1 MTSALQASPPKYL
14 PPDYLERVY
23 AGVLGKLV
31 GVYMGRPFEGWTH
44 QRILAE
50 LGHIHY
56 YVHDKFNEPLVVVDD
71 DISGTFQF
79 IRALEE
85 HGISDEITSEDIG
98 RTWLNTVIEDRTI
111 FWWGGRGVSTE
122 HTAFLNLKNGLH
134 APSSG
139 SCQTNG
145 KTVSEQIGAQ
155 IFIDGW
161 GIVSPGNPSQAAE
174 LACAAGS
181 VSHDGE
187 SVYAAQ
193 LWAAMEAEAFVSRD
207 VDHLLNTGL
216 SVIPRDSLVAHVV
229 GRVREW
235 AKDDGDWLETRKR
248 IEGSYGYDKFHG
260 VCHVIPNHAIMI
272 MTVIYAGHDFDEAM
286 HIINT
291 CGWDTDCNAGNVG
304 CLVAIMLG
312 LTCFEGKY
320 DWRGPLADRALLST
334 AEVGYS
340 INNAARI
347 AIDIANMGRQLAGH
361 GRLSPPKEGAQFH
374 FGLPGS
380 VQGFQVVNHSIPD
393 DRGSFTVRQDVDVE
407 GNPSLAIHFQGLD
420 SISSSIE
427 VSTPVFGSLEEL
439 TMSLYSLS
447 ASPLLYPG
455 QTISAKFLS
464 NIEPGSSA
472 KVGLRVQAYGED
484 DSVKILDGPP
494 TSALSGSL
502 QSLSWTIPDETDGR
516 PLQRVGLCI
525 QSTGDG
531 PLNGTIWLD
540 SLRWNGSPHLVLRRP
555 STQPGQAWR
564 LSWISNVSKFHSDMS
579 SHSLVL
585 SQSHGEGIAV
595 YGARDWT
602 NYRILVPKLKVNM
615 GAPVGVA
622 VRVQG
627 LNRYYALLL
636 IEGRRVAL
644 VKAKDEQ
651 RMTLASVAFNWSW
664 DGEYDFVLEADGTSI
679 RGRVQGVEITASDD
693 QYSEG
698 GIGLVV
704 TEGAI
709 CVDSIEISPL

>member
-1 MTSALQASPPKYL
+1 MTSTPQANLSKYL

-50 LGHIHY
+50 LGHIRY

-85 HGISDEITSEDIG
+85 HGVSDEITSEDIG
-98 RTWLNTVIEDRTI
+98 RTWLNTVIEDRAI

-122 HTAFLNLKNGLH
+122 HTAFLNLKSGIR

-161 GIVSPGNPSQAAE
+161 GIVSPGNPLQAAK
-174 LACAAGS
+174 LAHAAGS

-207 VDHLLNTGL
+207 VDHLLDTGL
-216 SVIPRDSLVAHVV
+216 SVIPRDSLVTHVV
-229 GRVREW
+229 GMVREW
-235 AKDDGDWLETRKR
+235 AKDDGDWLKTRKR
-248 IEGSYGYDKFHG
+248 IEDSYGYDKFHG

-291 CGWDTDCNAGNVG
+291 CGWDTDCNSGNVG

-312 LTCFEGKY
+312 LTCFEGKH
-320 DWRGPLADRALLST
+320 DWREPLVDRVLLST

-347 AIDIANMGRQLAGH
+347 AIDIANMGRQLAEH
-361 GRLSPPKEGAQFH
+361 SRLPPPKEGAQFH

-380 VQGFQVVNHSIPD
+380 VQGFQVVSQPTPD
-393 DRGSFTVRQDVDVE
+393 NRGSVTVRQDVDVE
-407 GNPSLAIHFQGLD
+407 GNPSLAIHLD
-420 SISSSIE
+420 SMKNSIE

-439 TMSLYSLS
+439 TKSLYSFS

-464 NIEPGSSA
+464 DVEPGSSA

-484 DSVKILDGPP
+484 DSIKILDGPSI
-494 TSALSGSL
+494 SARSGSL
-502 QSLSWTIPDETDGR
+502 QSLSWTVPDETDGR

-525 QSTGDG
+525 QSTGPG
-531 PLNGTIWLD
+531 SVNGTIWLD
-540 SLRWNGSPHLVLRRP
+540 SLRWDGSPRLVLRRP
-555 STQPGQAWR
+555 STQPGQAWH
-564 LSWISNVSKFHSDMS
+564 LSWINNMSKIHPDIS

-602 NYRILVPKLKVNM
+602 NYRILVPKLKVSM

-651 RMTLASVAFNWSW
+651 RITLASVSFDWRV
-664 DGEYDFVLEADGTSI
+664 DGEYDFALEADGTSI
-679 RGRVQGVEITASDD
+679 CGKVQGIEINASDD

-709 CVDSIEISPL
+709 CVDSIEISPLGN